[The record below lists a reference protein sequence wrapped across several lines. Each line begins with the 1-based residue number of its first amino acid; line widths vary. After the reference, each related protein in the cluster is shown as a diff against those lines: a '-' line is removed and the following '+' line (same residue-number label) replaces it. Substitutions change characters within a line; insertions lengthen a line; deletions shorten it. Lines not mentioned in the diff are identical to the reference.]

1 LRALEVG
8 KSGLA
13 GSMGLT
19 TTGAGGGTEA

>member
-1 LRALEVG
+1 LEVG

-13 GSMGLT
+13 GSTGLA